1 MGRWPTK
8 GHEDAA
14 DVTIHLEFPRESRIQ
29 ESECGM
35 ARSALLLLDS
45 GFWILDSSV
54 GRLTSPTQNPQP
66 RPEPQSALSVAA
78 RPQPPQP
85 PSKRHKHDC

>member
-1 MGRWPTK
+1 MGRWPAK

-29 ESECGM
+29 ESEYGM

-66 RPEPQSALSVAA
+66 PPEPQ
-78 RPQPPQP
+78 
-85 PSKRHKHDC
+85 